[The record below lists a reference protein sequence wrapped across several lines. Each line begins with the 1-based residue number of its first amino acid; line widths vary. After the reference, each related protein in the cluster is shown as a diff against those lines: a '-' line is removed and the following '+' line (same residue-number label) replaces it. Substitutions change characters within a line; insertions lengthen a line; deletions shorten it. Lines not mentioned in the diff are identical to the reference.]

1 MRFFAAALAL
11 LLVGVSSAVKPDLQL
26 SYPEFIPGKTT
37 TYDVW
42 LNITSGVPGMHPQS
56 AKSAMNMELKVFAKT
71 NHDLYVSI
79 TNVKTSNSVPS
90 VGSVTDPVS
99 MESNAELEEH
109 LKIPIKVSFK
119 NGMVESYT
127 LDREE
132 TLESKKIKKTILRH
146 LEVQLQEKSL
156 HSTDQ
161 SKWPITY
168 NRTRS
173 TPVGNYSSHY
183 IITSSPYADFPK
195 DHNVINITRTDN
207 LENIPYLAYHT
218 HHNFEEQG
226 CPGVCKKDH
235 IENRFS
241 AGCPAE
247 WEPHQTPMKKSFV
260 QHHNLRKVK
269 GTLVVDIVKTKETH
283 IADIYDQNME
293 VTIQSLIRY
302 KYTSQT
308 PIPEPPEQKTYTD
321 LHEWNLEAS
330 EKEINRHCRY
340 TTAEQAIPTV
350 REILSYI
357 TEIVH
362 EGSVDGETKNIGEKL
377 ALLQKAF
384 TLLKH
389 KDFDTIQQDIISHEE
404 LSQASDKDKIKRQLW
419 LDNLPL
425 IGTPD
430 SISYIVS
437 LIRRN
442 INEKYRGFIS
452 LWECKNILEAL
463 PMNILNPNRKT
474 IQDLSELLEVLRERT
489 KPGYGMYY
497 SAAHITV
504 ARVIRNLCAV
514 SNGIPEVEKDSRA
527 NYLQMLLRETDDDY
541 KNSGCPKAEAKK
553 FIMDISNKLK
563 DNQDRVKR
571 IIYIEALSQTGLK
584 SVISILKTI
593 VEGHVSNATPS
604 YRDYVRTVAI
614 HALHNLVGKHPKH
627 IRDIVLPIF
636 SNKTEAP
643 KIRTSAFGVFVRSY
657 PTLGDLQYVAE
668 QTWHEPSIEVGS
680 YVTSTLETFGNS
692 TIPCDQLTAH
702 RIKKILPQIK
712 RYPVGK
718 HHAQNVLQTIFD
730 EVRGLG
736 IDHRFEFTPS
746 NESFFPSTMYTA
758 LGYNADSLRDVF
770 FKYALTSQGFNSL
783 NVWDNVLKYFGFKVA
798 ENIPKSKESEIFP
811 TIKMVDRASEFWRFT
826 IYEKLFY
833 SMSYYYMD
841 DQEYQNGDILALL
854 KQHITNYL
862 KMERDGSLHG
872 HLVKVW
878 MPSSFQSKAFA
889 QTLPYPVQFEMRN
902 PILLS
907 LKLNIKRQEAGYSVD
922 IRPSYYQSMLYTNQM
937 LNLGDCKHVGVYHE
951 KKLAVTYPIKFA
963 FTGNEG
969 KYSLSYSFPPLPKKI
984 FSYHS
989 EAGTFASKHTLE
1001 VQPTSTEKRTI
1012 KTIPT
1017 LFVKNNTF
1025 GVVGLPVF
1033 ASSILTEDIKLGF
1046 EELPRSKEHAIYQ
1059 IIKDFLNAGWRRKSI
1074 EITRKL
1080 DSQIWGPKTEVK
1092 MHISHQHEFVK
1103 IEKHVQ
1109 PSDEIWMDD
1118 ISIEAQDQENYES
1131 NERIINH
1138 KIQQLSHLRDTLW
1151 FTVEHKVSDHISNKA
1166 NLEVMYKRTLDG
1178 TLHTIHTNA
1187 TAKLLGV
1194 SLGVIT
1200 NGGVLY
1206 YNRPNE
1212 FKYGDEDYGK
1222 QRGIAFGAIRFPGN
1236 EDPYILAIVS
1246 LSHKPLDQHINKEVQ
1261 TPVPA
1266 KYFYPE
1272 THDQCVRDVQKGNVH
1287 SVACIKAIRERAI
1300 FNKVNVLFLWHR
1312 ELPTMVKE
1320 ILDITD
1326 LAVKHTYFNHLS
1338 IEKKNRRV
1346 KNLHLSFTYIDKL
1359 TDKPVVDVVVT
1370 KPTEVLKFHKIDP
1383 GFIQPMSSIYSM
1395 KDTYIQYHTNNTY
1408 PATCTLMKESIMT
1421 YDLKTIRLRR
1431 EESCSYVLTSHCV
1444 RHKKFAVIVKI
1455 DPENL
1460 ESKEVNVYIGK
1471 HSVVLKPGTESKYEI
1486 QFDDKPY
1493 TVKYL
1498 QPVRLH
1504 AAEKIYAVTTKLNIT
1519 RSGFIEIYG
1528 RKAGIKVTYD
1538 GQHVKVQVHPRYKGE
1553 LCGLCSEFDGEIV
1566 KELRGPN
1573 RCLFS
1578 NVYDYTTSSALGSC
1592 YRFKP
1597 EHKSICSDED
1607 YKHTDIDDEDEI
1619 EETHRN
1625 EEYEPKVKRNKVLP
1639 KEDELCFSIRP
1650 LPVCESHDVPKKIEV
1665 KKVAYHC
1672 LPEDDSHSRKLITEA
1687 KRRILKELER
1697 KRVDFVEDVE
1707 YPATCGRR

>member
-862 KMERDGSLHG
+862 KMERNGNLHG

-902 PILLS
+902 PMLLS

-922 IRPSYYQSMLYTNQM
+922 IRPSYYQSMLYSNQM

-963 FTGNEG
+963 LTVNEG

-984 FSYHS
+984 FTYHS

-1017 LFVKNNTF
+1017 PFVKNNTF
-1025 GVVGLPVF
+1025 GVIGFPVF
-1033 ASSILTEDIKLGF
+1033 ATSILTEDIKLGF

-1092 MHISHQHEFVK
+1092 MHISHQQEYVK
-1103 IEKHVQ
+1103 RKVQ
-1109 PSDEIWMDD
+1109 PNDDSWMNA
-1118 ISIEAQDQENYES
+1118 ISIEDQDQKSYET
-1131 NERIINH
+1131 NERIIND
-1138 KIQQLSHLRDTLW
+1138 KIQQLSHLRDTWSL
-1151 FTVEHKVSDHISNKA
+1151 TVEHKVSEHISNKA
-1166 NLEVMYKRTLDG
+1166 YLEVVHKRTLG
-1178 TLHTIHTNA
+1178 GALHTIHCNA
-1187 TAKLLGV
+1187 TAKVLGV
-1194 SLGVIT
+1194 PLGVNL
-1200 NGGVLY
+1200 NGGTLY
-1206 YNRPNE
+1206 HSRPDE
-1212 FKYGDEDYGK
+1212 FKYGDENYGK
-1222 QRGIAFGAIRFPGN
+1222 QKGIAFGAIRFPDSN
-1236 EDPYILAIVS
+1236 APYILATVS
-1246 LSHKPLDQHINKEVQ
+1246 LSHEPLDKHINKELQ
-1261 TPVPA
+1261 TPIPA

-1272 THDQCVRDVQKGNVH
+1272 THDQCVRDVKKGNVH
-1287 SVACIKAIRERAI
+1287 SVACIKAIREGAI
-1300 FNKVNVLFLWHR
+1300 FNRANVVFFWYK
-1312 ELPTMVKE
+1312 ELPKMVKE
-1320 ILDITD
+1320 ILDVTD

-1338 IEKKNRRV
+1338 IEKKNRGG
-1346 KNLHLSFTYIDKL
+1346 KYLGINFTYIDKL
-1359 TDKPVVDVVVT
+1359 TDKPVVDIFVT
-1370 KPTEVLKFHKIDP
+1370 KPTETFKLQKVDP
-1383 GFIQPMSSIYSM
+1383 GFIKPISSIYSI
-1395 KDTYIQYHTNNTY
+1395 KDTYIQDHTNNTY
-1408 PATCTLMKESIMT
+1408 PATCTLMKESVRT
-1421 YDLKTIRLRR
+1421 YDLKTIRIRR

-1455 DPENL
+1455 DPENP
-1460 ESKEVNVYIGK
+1460 ESKEVYAYIGR
-1471 HSVVLKPGTESKYEI
+1471 HSIVLKPGTESKYEI
-1486 QFDDKPY
+1486 KYDNKSH
-1493 TVKYL
+1493 TVEYL
-1498 QPVRLH
+1498 QPIMLQEE
-1504 AAEKIYAVTTKLNIT
+1504 EKIYAVTTELKHCK
-1519 RSGFIEIYG
+1519 SSMIEISAE
-1528 RKAGIKVTYD
+1528 KAGIKVTYD

-1553 LCGLCSEFDGEIV
+1553 LCGLCSEFDGEIF

-1578 NVYDYTTSSALGSC
+1578 SVYDYTASSALGSC
-1592 YRFKP
+1592 YKFRP

-1607 YKHTDIDDEDEI
+1607 YKHADIEDQDERDE
-1619 EETHRN
+1619 T
-1625 EEYEPKVKRNKVLP
+1625 EEYEPRVRRNKVFP
-1639 KEDELCFSIRP
+1639 KEDELCFSIHP
-1650 LPVCESHDVPKKIEV
+1650 LPVCEPRDVSKKTEV

-1672 LPEDDSHSRKLITEA
+1672 LPKNDSHARKLVIEA
-1687 KRRILKELER
+1687 KRRILGELET
-1697 KRVDFVEDVE
+1697 KKVDFEKEVE
-1707 YPATCGRR
+1707 YSTTCGHY